1 MHMRVVRVCFLYRY
15 SAVEKRFEQLRNC
28 VSPGDS
34 GPSPSNLRS
43 RYGRTEMHIEW
54 HSKDCTDVLMYTILV
69 GEEYW

>member
-1 MHMRVVRVCFLYRY
+1 MLSNVTKTADVLRGD
-15 SAVEKRFEQLRNC
+15 VENRFEQLRNC